1 MTTNQDISA
10 DVTILAIDDEQ
21 DFLDSVRRGLITS
34 GFRKIVLYS
43 DPRDAVMFLEK
54 GGRVDIALLD
64 ISMPWMQGTELLRYI
79 KEIDPSIECIMVTA
93 IDEARTAVDC
103 LKAGAY
109 DYLVKPLV
117 RDDLLAA
124 IHRVAEKRKMMGA
137 LARSESGPLSPGIRS
152 EVFKTIITGA
162 ETMIGILKEAEL
174 HARSDVPVL
183 ITGESG
189 TGKELLAKAIH
200 LASPRA
206 RSPFLSV
213 NMAALT
219 GSLFDAE
226 FFGHTRGAFTGAEK
240 DRIGYLEATH
250 RGTLFLDEIGDLPP
264 EVQGKLLRVLQ
275 EGEFIKLGTS
285 KTMKVDV
292 RFFAATNTD
301 IDQLM
306 AKGDFRKDL
315 YFRLKVARIHLPPL
329 RERREDIPLLIGDF
343 LKGGHD
349 RPGGVEIDDDA
360 LSLLMDYDYPGNVRE
375 LRSILQAAVNLSQG
389 RRLKVRFLPDY
400 VRKSR
405 KIAPKAV
412 LPDGRPVI
420 SLSETEKSHI
430 LKVYNETGGNKMK
443 TARLLG
449 IGLNTLRRKL
459 ASYGID

>member
-1 MTTNQDISA
+1 MTAGKDIPA
-10 DVTILAIDDEQ
+10 DVAILVIDDEQ

-34 GFRKIVLYS
+34 GFKNLFLYN
-43 DPRDAVMFLEK
+43 DPRDAVTFLEK

-64 ISMPWMQGTELLRYI
+64 ISMPWMKGTELLSYI
-79 KEIDPSIECIMVTA
+79 KELHPSVECIMVTA
-93 IDEARTAVDC
+93 INEARTAVDC

-117 RDDLLAA
+117 RDDLVAA
-124 IHRVAEKRKMMGA
+124 IQRVTEKRRLMGELTSQESGA
-137 LARSESGPLSPGIRS
+137 PSAAVRSEA
-152 EVFKTIITGA
+152 FKTIITGS
-162 ETMIGILKEAEL
+162 EKMIRILKEAEL

-200 LASPRA
+200 AASPHSRW
-206 RSPFLSV
+206 PFLSV

-219 GSLFDAE
+219 GNLFDAE

-250 RGTLFLDEIGDLPP
+250 RGTLFLDEIGDLPV

-292 RFFAATNTD
+292 RFITATNAD
-301 IDQLM
+301 IDHQM
-306 AKGDFRKDL
+306 ARGDFRKDL

-329 RERREDIPLLIGDF
+329 RERREDIPLLIRDF
-343 LKGGHD
+343 LKDARNEG
-349 RPGGVEIDDDA
+349 GGVEIDEEV
-360 LSLLMDYDYPGNVRE
+360 LFLLMEYDYPGNIRE

-389 RRLKVRFLPDY
+389 RRLTVRYLPDY
-400 VRKSR
+400 VRKGR
-405 KIAPKAV
+405 KTAPKAV

-430 LKVYNETGGNKMK
+430 VRVYNETGRNKMK
-443 TARLLG
+443 TAKLLG

-459 ASYGID
+459 ASYGVD

>member
-1 MTTNQDISA
+1 MTTDKDIAA

-34 GFRKIVLYS
+34 GFKKIVLYS

-54 GGRVDIALLD
+54 GGRADIALLD
-64 ISMPWMQGTELLRYI
+64 ISMPWMKGTELLKYI

-93 IDEARTAVDC
+93 IDEARSAVDC

-117 RDDLLAA
+117 RDDLIAA

-137 LARSESGPLSPGIRS
+137 LAHSESGQLSPGIRS
-152 EVFKTIITGA
+152 EVFKTIITGS
-162 ETMIGILKEAEL
+162 EGMIRILKEAEL

-219 GSLFDAE
+219 GNLFDAE

-250 RGTLFLDEIGDLPP
+250 RGTLFLDEIGDLPV

-292 RFFAATNTD
+292 RFIAATNAD
-301 IDQLM
+301 IDHLM

-329 RERREDIPLLIGDF
+329 RERKEDIPLLIGDF
-343 LKGGHD
+343 LKGGRD
-349 RPGGVEIDDDA
+349 GSGGVEVEEDA

-375 LRSILQAAVNLSQG
+375 LRSILQATVNLSQG
-389 RRLKVRFLPDY
+389 RRLALKFLPDY

-405 KIAPKAV
+405 KTAPKAV

-430 LKVYNETGGNKMK
+430 LRVYNETGGNKMK
-443 TARLLG
+443 AARLLG

>member
-1 MTTNQDISA
+1 MTAGKDISA
-10 DVTILAIDDEQ
+10 DLAILAVDDEQ

-34 GFRKIVLYS
+34 GFKNIFLYS
-43 DPRDAVMFLEK
+43 DPRDAVTFLEK
-54 GGRVDIALLD
+54 GGRADIALLD
-64 ISMPWMQGTELLRYI
+64 ISMPWMKGTELLKYI
-79 KEIDPSIECIMVTA
+79 KEVDPSIECVMVTA
-93 IDEARTAVDC
+93 INEARSAVDC

-124 IHRVAEKRKMMGA
+124 IQRIAEKRKVMGV
-137 LARSESGPLSPGIRS
+137 LGRSESGRLPGIRS
-152 EVFKTIITGA
+152 EVFKAIVTGSEA
-162 ETMIGILKEAEL
+162 MFRILQEAEL

-183 ITGESG
+183 ITRESG
-189 TGKELLAKAIH
+189 TGKELLARAIH
-200 LASPRA
+200 MASPRV

-219 GSLFDAE
+219 GNLFDAE

-250 RGTLFLDEIGDLPP
+250 RGTLFLDEIGDLPL

-292 RFFAATNTD
+292 RFIAATNAD
-301 IDQLM
+301 IDHLM

-343 LKGGHD
+343 LKGGQD
-349 RPGGVEIDDDA
+349 GSGGVEVEEDA

-375 LRSILQAAVNLSQG
+375 LRSILQASVNLSQG
-389 RRLKVRFLPDY
+389 RRLKLRFLPDY

-405 KIAPKAV
+405 KTAPKPV
-412 LPDGRPVI
+412 LSDGRPVI

-430 LKVYNETGGNKMK
+430 VRVYNETGCNKMK

-459 ASYGID
+459 AAYGID